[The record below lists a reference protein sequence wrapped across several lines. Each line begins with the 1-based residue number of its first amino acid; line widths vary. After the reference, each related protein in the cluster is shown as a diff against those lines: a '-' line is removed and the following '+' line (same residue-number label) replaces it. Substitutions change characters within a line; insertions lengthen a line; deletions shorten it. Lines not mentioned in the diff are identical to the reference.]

1 MKNALISVTENLVE
15 VTRQKIGSEEVN
27 AVNARDL
34 WVHLESKRQFA
45 DWIKQRI
52 EDYDFVQGTDY
63 ISFQKI
69 VKREN
74 SSGATKST
82 EYIISLDMAKELSM
96 VERNEKG
103 KAARRYFIEC
113 EKKSKAVDYEMQI
126 YLDRFRKYMMLDVP
140 MVWEKL
146 YPDSFFIAL
155 MKLHGHEFKGNSSTP
170 SYCSKIINDW
180 VYKIVLPAEIHKEI
194 GSSSGVEKRHQWF
207 TQQNGRRI
215 LANQI
220 DKVELIANCSDSR
233 AMFEAHC
240 KRTFTN
246 TRQLKLTLG

>member
-34 WVHLESKRQFA
+34 WVHLEGKRQFA

-103 KAARRYFIEC
+103 KAA
-113 EKKSKAVDYEMQI
+113 
-126 YLDRFRKYMMLDVP
+126 
-140 MVWEKL
+140 
-146 YPDSFFIAL
+146 
-155 MKLHGHEFKGNSSTP
+155 
-170 SYCSKIINDW
+170 
-180 VYKIVLPAEIHKEI
+180 
-194 GSSSGVEKRHQWF
+194 
-207 TQQNGRRI
+207 
-215 LANQI
+215 
-220 DKVELIANCSDSR
+220 
-233 AMFEAHC
+233 
-240 KRTFTN
+240 